1 MLSVKAGDYL
11 WMVEF
16 RFEVPYP
23 ETIRKMVVTQ
33 ILIPTVLNASR
44 LPEPQTAYMSS
55 MPTVS
60 SIEKI
65 PQSAMSSIC

>member
-1 MLSVKAGDYL
+1 MSTCVCVLSNNGERL
-11 WMVEF
+11 M
-16 RFEVPYP
+16 
-23 ETIRKMVVTQ
+23 
-33 ILIPTVLNASR
+33 PTFCLGKVRR